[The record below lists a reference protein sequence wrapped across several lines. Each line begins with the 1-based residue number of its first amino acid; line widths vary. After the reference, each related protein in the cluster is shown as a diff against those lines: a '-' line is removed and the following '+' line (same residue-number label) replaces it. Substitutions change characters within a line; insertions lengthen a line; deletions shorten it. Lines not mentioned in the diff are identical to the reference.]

1 MFWHGEKKTPLPLC
15 TADSGLSLTN
25 SNSCLGRNKPYL
37 WILIRRLHLALSF
50 CSTAVPPSRGLV
62 AVPMRRSPGGGQGWV
77 AGGDHSCLAER
88 ERQRCRQ
95 PLLALLALVPPL
107 LPRPPALLLSLPGEN
122 LPFPLQ
128 QQGYALGPSALG
140 GAPSPEKWGRL
151 SPPACHR
158 RPHRSRDGCQAP
170 LWAEASIPNKAE

>member
-1 MFWHGEKKTPLPLC
+1 MFWHREKKTPLPLC

-25 SNSCLGRNKPYL
+25 SNSCLGKNNPYL

-50 CSTAVPPSRGLV
+50 CSTAVLPSRGLV
-62 AVPMRRSPGGGQGWV
+62 TAPMRRSPRGGQGWV
-77 AGGDHSCLAER
+77 AGGDRSCLAER

-95 PLLALLALVPPL
+95 PLLALLALVPLLFPL
-107 LPRPPALLLSLPGEN
+107 LPALLLSLPGEN

-128 QQGYALGPSALG
+128 PSALG

-158 RPHRSRDGCQAP
+158 CPHCSGDGCQAP